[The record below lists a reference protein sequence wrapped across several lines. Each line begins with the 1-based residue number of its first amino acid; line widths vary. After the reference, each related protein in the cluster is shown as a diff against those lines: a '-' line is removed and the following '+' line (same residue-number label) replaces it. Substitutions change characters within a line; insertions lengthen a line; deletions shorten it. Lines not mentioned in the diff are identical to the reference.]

1 MNNETRRFILENT
14 NADIHQLALQ
24 SARFPQVDMPFAIRQ
39 INGKQKIKG
48 KIPLFYNN
56 EAILYPA
63 QLSLEQSSSES
74 TAKYKA
80 SLCEGNTLTDLTG
93 GFGIDCCFMAEK
105 FGQVTYIERQAELC
119 SLAEHNF
126 GVLGLKNIEV
136 VHADSGKKLSEMDK
150 VDWIY
155 LDPARRSSG
164 GKKVILLSDCE
175 PDVSALSV
183 QLLEKANQVMIKLSP
198 MIDIRAVQNELP
210 NTAEVHI
217 LSVDNECKEVLVI
230 LGQTPP
236 ENIRIKTINLTRT
249 NENQAFEYL
258 MHEESDAEVSY
269 TSEIKS
275 FLYEPNASIMK
286 SGGFKTIG
294 TAFGLSKLHTN
305 THLYTSTEL
314 KLQFPGRAFEVSR
327 LWGSSKKEWK
337 ELAISVP
344 KANITTR
351 NFPLSVDELRK
362 KLKIKEGGEVY
373 LFACTLT
380 NEQKVI
386 VECRKVH

>member
-164 GKKVILLSDCE
+164 
-175 PDVSALSV
+175 
-183 QLLEKANQVMIKLSP
+183 
-198 MIDIRAVQNELP
+198 
-210 NTAEVHI
+210 
-217 LSVDNECKEVLVI
+217 
-230 LGQTPP
+230 
-236 ENIRIKTINLTRT
+236 
-249 NENQAFEYL
+249 
-258 MHEESDAEVSY
+258 
-269 TSEIKS
+269 
-275 FLYEPNASIMK
+275 
-286 SGGFKTIG
+286 
-294 TAFGLSKLHTN
+294 
-305 THLYTSTEL
+305 
-314 KLQFPGRAFEVSR
+314 
-327 LWGSSKKEWK
+327 
-337 ELAISVP
+337 
-344 KANITTR
+344 
-351 NFPLSVDELRK
+351 
-362 KLKIKEGGEVY
+362 
-373 LFACTLT
+373 
-380 NEQKVI
+380 
-386 VECRKVH
+386 